1 MNIKNRITILFTAV
15 VTSILLLLCF
25 SIFYISS
32 LNRQDQFRGRLKN
45 RALTTVGLLI
55 KVSGINK
62 DLLRRIDE
70 ATQISLSQKSVIVY
84 DYNGNE
90 VYVYTDE
97 NTIPVKATADI
108 LTRVEKGYE
117 YEFHEGE
124 KDIVAIQYND
134 GPRKYIVL
142 AAAYDK
148 DGYNVLQKLKIAL
161 IFSFFA
167 GIIISFL
174 SGIFFSNRLV
184 HPIKKI
190 NSDVKEIS
198 TQNLS
203 RRIEVK
209 GKTKDELNELSSTFN
224 DLLNRLQ
231 ESFNMQSRFIANA
244 SHELSTPL
252 MSISSQLEITLQKER
267 NTEEYKNVI
276 TSVFED
282 VRNLTQL
289 TRSLLE
295 IAKASGTSKGS
306 ELTMIRVDEIIMKLP
321 SDLRLINPKYFVEL
335 NFENFPDDE
344 NLLMVFGNS
353 DLLYSA
359 IKNITVNACKYSEN
373 HIANIK
379 LCFFLKELEIII
391 EDSGPGIKKEE
402 IDLIFQPFYRGVD
415 TLENQGFGLG
425 LSLATKIIQIHK
437 GKIEV
442 SNNSPK
448 GSKFIITIPIA
459 ALFNPDEVNHL

>member
-1 MNIKNRITILFTAV
+1 MKIKNRITILFTAV
-15 VTSILLLLCF
+15 VTLILLLLCC

-32 LNRQDQFRGRLKN
+32 INRQDQFRERLKN

-84 DYNGNE
+84 DYNGNAL
-90 VYVYTDE
+90 YVYTDE
-97 NTIPVKATADI
+97 NTIPVEATTDI
-108 LTRVEKGYE
+108 LKRVEKGNE
-117 YEFHEGE
+117 YAFHEGK

-134 GPRKYIVL
+134 SNQKYIVL

-161 IFSFFA
+161 LFSFFS

-184 HPIKKI
+184 YPIKKI
-190 NSDVKEIS
+190 ISDVKEIS
-198 TQNLS
+198 SQNLS

-267 NTEEYKNVI
+267 NTEEYNNVL

-282 VRNLTQL
+282 VQNLTQL

-321 SDLRLINPKYFVEL
+321 SDLRLINPNYFVEM
-335 NFENFPDDE
+335 NFENFPDNE

-359 IKNITVNACKYSEN
+359 IKNITINACKYSDN
-373 HIANIK
+373 HIANIR
-379 LCFFLKELEIII
+379 LCFFTKELEISI
-391 EDSGPGIKKEE
+391 DDNGPGIKKDEL
-402 IDLIFQPFYRGVD
+402 DLIFQPFYRGVD
-415 TLENQGFGLG
+415 AVDNQGFGLG
-425 LSLATKIIQIHK
+425 LSLAAKIIQIHK
-437 GKIEV
+437 GTLEV
-442 SNNSPK
+442 QKNSPK
-448 GSKFIITIPIA
+448 GSRFIISIPVA
-459 ALFNPDEVNHL
+459 NHYVV

>member
-1 MNIKNRITILFTAV
+1 MKIKNRITILFTAV
-15 VTSILLLLCF
+15 VTLILLLLCF
-25 SIFYISS
+25 SIYYISGI
-32 LNRQDQFRGRLKN
+32 NRQEQFRERLKN

-84 DYNGNE
+84 DYNGNA
-90 VYVYTDE
+90 VYVYADE
-97 NTIPVKATADI
+97 NTIPIEATSDI
-108 LTRVEKGYE
+108 LKRVEKGNE
-117 YEFHEGE
+117 YAFHEG
-124 KDIVAIQYND
+124 KKYIVVIQYND
-134 GPRKYIVL
+134 GAKKYIVL
-142 AAAYDK
+142 ASAYDK
-148 DGYNVLQKLKIAL
+148 DGYIVLQKLKIAL
-161 IFSFFA
+161 LFSFFS

-184 HPIKKI
+184 YPIKKI
-190 NSDVKEIS
+190 NADVKEIS
-198 TQNLS
+198 SQNLS

-267 NTEEYKNVI
+267 NIDEYKNVI
-276 TSVFED
+276 SSVFED
-282 VRNLTQL
+282 VQNLTQL

-306 ELTMIRVDEIIMKLP
+306 ELTMIRVDEIMMKLP
-321 SDLRLINPKYFVEL
+321 SDLRLINPQYHVKL

-359 IKNITVNACKYSEN
+359 TKYMT
-373 HIANIK
+373 K
-379 LCFFLKELEIII
+379 VL
-391 EDSGPGIKKEE
+391 PGY
-402 IDLIFQPFYRGVD
+402 L
-415 TLENQGFGLG
+415 
-425 LSLATKIIQIHK
+425 
-437 GKIEV
+437 
-442 SNNSPK
+442 
-448 GSKFIITIPIA
+448 
-459 ALFNPDEVNHL
+459 